1 MDMPLYLAFALF
13 AFSSAFTPGPN
24 NFMLM
29 SSGAL
34 FGFKRTVPHISGVAV
49 GFNFV
54 MLAALLG
61 MGAIVAQFPW
71 SLTIVKIAGATWL
84 AWLGLKFFYAAFTHK
99 DGSAKKTKTDERSR
113 PFKFYEAVLFQWVN
127 PKALIM
133 AIAAAGAYM
142 GISDDFKLR
151 TLLILGT
158 FLVMGFGSAG
168 TWAIAGSTLNRLMS
182 KGRPAIALNI
192 IMGILLFGTALM
204 ILTAKTSH

>member
-1 MDMPLYLAFALF
+1 MCARRSKSLAKTSPMDMPLYLAFALF

-34 FGFKRTVPHISGVAV
+34 FGFKRTIPHISGVAV

-99 DGSAKKTKTDERSR
+99 DAETKKAK
-113 PFKFYEAVLFQWVN
+113 P
-127 PKALIM
+127 
-133 AIAAAGAYM
+133 
-142 GISDDFKLR
+142 DD
-151 TLLILGT
+151 TLAP
-158 FLVMGFGSAG
+158 V
-168 TWAIAGSTLNRLMS
+168 
-182 KGRPAIALNI
+182 
-192 IMGILLFGTALM
+192 
-204 ILTAKTSH
+204 